1 MKKGI
6 ILAFVLV
13 AQIAAAQVTRNLGEF
28 NAVKVFDKL
37 NVKLISSDENKLII
51 TGNRENEVEV
61 VNNNGELKLR
71 MPFPKLL
78 SGDDIKIKLY
88 FKNIDSIDASEGSYV
103 SSDRVF
109 KQTSIDLNTK
119 EGSEINV
126 DLNVE
131 KANVRAVS
139 GGIIELSGTATNQN
153 CIIASG
159 GVYNGKDLHTSQTQI
174 TVSAGGQAEVYA
186 TLLADAK
193 VKAGGSIFIYGNPKQ
208 INQKTILGGTIK
220 EIK

>member
-6 ILAFVLV
+6 ILAFVFIV
-13 AQIAAAQVTRNLGEF
+13 QIASAQVTRNLGEF
-28 NAVKVFDKL
+28 NSVKVFDKL
-37 NVKLISSDENKLII
+37 NVKLISSSENKIII

-61 VNNNGELKLR
+61 VTNNSELKLR

-78 SGDDIKIKLY
+78 SGNDITIQLY
-88 FKNIDSIDASEGSYV
+88 FKNIDNIDASEGSYV
-103 SSDRVF
+103 SSESVF
-109 KQTSIDLNTK
+109 KQTSIDLDTK
-119 EGSEINV
+119 EGAEIIV
-126 DLNVE
+126 DVDVE

-139 GGIIELSGTATNQN
+139 GGIIELTGKATNQN
-153 CIIASG
+153 CTIASG

-193 VKAGGSIFIYGNPKQ
+193 VRAGGSISIYGNPKK

-220 EIK
+220 QVK